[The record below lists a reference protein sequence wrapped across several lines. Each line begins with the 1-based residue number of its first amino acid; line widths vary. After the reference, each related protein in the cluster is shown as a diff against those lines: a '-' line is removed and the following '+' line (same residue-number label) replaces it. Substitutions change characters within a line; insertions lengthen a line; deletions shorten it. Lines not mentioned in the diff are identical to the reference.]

1 MMMMMMMMKLLL
13 MTRTMMIK
21 LMMTYVLD
29 TMTWRVNDAAANAVE
44 DGDMLMMEMT
54 LMPVMIIGSHKQRRR
69 RGRWEKRLLK
79 SELALF
85 QNSSPL
91 FDVVQIFKCWWIF
104 LELNSKG
111 LYLSLKRN

>member
-1 MMMMMMMMKLLL
+1 MMMMMMMKLLL

-29 TMTWRVNDAAANAVE
+29 MMTWRVNDAAANAVE
-44 DGDMLMMEMT
+44 DGDMLMMEMPLT
-54 LMPVMIIGSHKQRRR
+54 PVMIIGSHKQRRR

-91 FDVVQIFKCWWIF
+91 FDVV
-104 LELNSKG
+104 
-111 LYLSLKRN
+111 

>member
-1 MMMMMMMMKLLL
+1 MMMMMMMKLLL
-13 MTRTMMIK
+13 MTRTMMRK

-29 TMTWRVNDAAANAVE
+29 MMTWRVNDAAANAVE

-54 LMPVMIIGSHKQRRR
+54 LTPVMIIGSHKQRRR
-69 RGRWEKRLLK
+69 RGRWEKR
-79 SELALF
+79 LF

-111 LYLSLKRN
+111 LYLSLKGN